1 MFFCDRT
8 VRIGSMIRNVFMNGK
23 ISTLFVMEEESS
35 VEYTHPLVEALKEQA
50 ERIELLEKQNQELL
64 KQEQILL
71 NLLEISATTG
81 DVMARSLKVLQDMSD
96 DKMDLDMDIDIKI
109 NDEVS
114 KEERSIEES

>member
-1 MFFCDRT
+1 
-8 VRIGSMIRNVFMNGK
+8 MIRNVFMNGK

-71 NLLEISATTG
+71 NLLEMSATTG

-96 DKMDLDMDIDIKI
+96 DKMDLDMSMEMDIDMKI